1 MAISEPTER
10 SIPPVAMTN
19 VMPTATMT
27 IVATCVMLALNTPAV
42 RKFGVK
48 TMLKMTRA
56 ASAISE
62 L

>member
-1 MAISEPTER
+1 
-10 SIPPVAMTN
+10 
-19 VMPTATMT
+19 
-27 IVATCVMLALNTPAV
+27 MLALNVPAV

-56 ASAISE
+56 ASATSE